1 MPPKELAAMQSHCA
15 MQRRWCFRRA
25 RFGDV
30 NQSTVATQRLALGLT
45 SFPRKAVIQAF
56 VGLGGGPNRV
66 NDVLIIM
73 MRTRKNGQAPAN
85 VK

>member
-1 MPPKELAAMQSHCA
+1 MWITEHVQ
-15 MQRRWCFRRA
+15 
-25 RFGDV
+25 
-30 NQSTVATQRLALGLT
+30 
-45 SFPRKAVIQAF
+45 KAVIQAF

-73 MRTRKNGQAPAN
+73 MRTQENGQAPAN

>member
-1 MPPKELAAMQSHCA
+1 MWTTEHVQ
-15 MQRRWCFRRA
+15 
-25 RFGDV
+25 
-30 NQSTVATQRLALGLT
+30 
-45 SFPRKAVIQAF
+45 KAVIQAF

-73 MRTRKNGQAPAN
+73 MRTQENGQAPAN